1 MIGEGEKKY
10 YVLINDFNRS
20 MYDHS
25 LHRGKKHFC
34 CYCFHAFITEET
46 LKRHIKKWFK
56 INVKQTIKMPK
67 KYEYFKFKNFERKMK
82 SPFMIYADFVIILVP
97 EDNTNKSH
105 TSKYQQHVAC
115 SYDYKLLCV
124 DDKFSKPLKSCLIK
138 DTVYNSI
145 SSMIEEINIVV
156 M

>member
-1 MIGEGEKKY
+1 MISTDQCMTIHYIAE
-10 YVLINDFNRS
+10 
-20 MYDHS
+20 
-25 LHRGKKHFC
+25 KKHFC

-97 EDNTNKSH
+97 EDNG
-105 TSKYQQHVAC
+105 KY
-115 SYDYKLLCV
+115 K
-124 DDKFSKPLKSCLIK
+124 
-138 DTVYNSI
+138 
-145 SSMIEEINIVV
+145 
-156 M
+156 